1 MDSRLILIAIGFIAN
16 VGGYSLALMGLVLY
30 ATLTYLIGLALLIV
44 GIVNAFRQRTTVYI
58 VEEPRRE
65 LSPEEVK
72 NRSPRRPGD

>member
-16 VGGYSLALMGLVLY
+16 VGGYSLALMGWVLY
-30 ATLTYLIGLALLIV
+30 ATLTYLIGLALLII
-44 GIVNAFRQRTTVYI
+44 GIVNAFRQRTVYI

>member
-16 VGGYSLALMGLVLY
+16 VGGYSLALMGWVLY

-44 GIVNAFRQRTTVYI
+44 GIVNAFRQRAVYI
-58 VEEPRRE
+58 VEEPRHE